1 MYFSSA
7 TKKHKSRLDL
17 SMKDLTCFY
26 YLDKSYF
33 TKTYPNTID

>member
-1 MYFSSA
+1 MYFFNA
-7 TKKHKSRLDL
+7 TRKDKSRLDL

-26 YLDKSYF
+26 LLDKSYF